1 MTIPAHTI
9 IILLSSIVILS
20 YLFNQLSKKINIPS
34 VLLLLAT
41 GVAIKYASAYY
52 GYNLFPVGKLVKI
65 LGAIG
70 LIMIV
75 LEAALDLKISRRK
88 IPLIRNSF
96 SSALVIF
103 IISAV
108 SIGVIIMQWLNEP
121 FDQAFLYA
129 IPLSII
135 SSSIVIPS
143 TGHLPEH
150 KKEFIIYESSFS
162 DILGILAFNYML
174 MKNILSFG
182 AVFQFTSNI
191 LLAIVISALA
201 TLLLVYILAKT
212 AVKTRF
218 FLVFAIL
225 SLVYALGESFHLPSL
240 LIVLVFGLVL
250 NNSSLV
256 IRGPI
261 RKWINTENI
270 TGILEFLKT
279 ITAEIA
285 FLIRTFFFI
294 LFGYTI
300 NLNIFSSTEVWE
312 LGSIIVV
319 ILLFIRFLYLQLI
332 LKTNLLPELF
342 LMPRGLI
349 TVLLFYSIPPEKS
362 LGSFN
367 EGILLFVIVI
377 TSLLMMIGLLFFNKK
392 DIPIDSVNEV

>member
-1 MTIPAHTI
+1 MTIHTHTV
-9 IILLSSIVILS
+9 IILLSCIVILS
-20 YLFNQLSKKINIPS
+20 YLFNQLSRKINIPS

-41 GVAIKYASAYY
+41 GLGIKYASAYY
-52 GYNLFPVGKLVKI
+52 GYDLFPVGKLVKI

-75 LEAALDLKISRRK
+75 LEAALDLKISKRK

-96 SSALVIF
+96 SSALIIF

-108 SIGVIIMQWLNEP
+108 SIGIIIMQWLNEP

-135 SSSIVIPS
+135 SSAIVIPS
-143 TGHLPEH
+143 TGHLPEQ

-212 AVKTRF
+212 TVKTRF

-270 TGILEFLKT
+270 TGVLEFLKT

-300 NLNIFSSTEVWE
+300 DLNIFSSSEVWE

-349 TVLLFYSIPPEKS
+349 TILLFYSIPPEKS